1 MTLGVLYILK
11 IVTVSSYFSIFY
23 CDRENISSCVK
34 DSIDVITCVVCYL
47 CIQQDRRTSVKSE
60 TSGSRPSTPSSQ
72 QSSADATSKGLI
84 SVPYLNLS
92 YH

>member
-1 MTLGVLYILK
+1 MLAWLSRYASWLIVVTERTSAVVLK
-11 IVTVSSYFSIFY
+11 TGM
-23 CDRENISSCVK
+23 
-34 DSIDVITCVVCYL
+34 DVIMCVVCYL

-84 SVPYLNLS
+84 SVSYLNLS